1 MFELFFRLFLPVAY
15 HFAIGKTSTNGQF
28 PSQLLL
34 DYRSFVY
41 ATLHLATTPWAT
53 LSLIRGDSIREL
65 WIPQLKVTHN
75 LSKSRHITTHHSRN
89 SATSW
94 TGRYVFFTTCNLI
107 YNLFKVSTSA
117 SGNFLEA
124 SFYFW
129 WTQPEKKEILVKLFD
144 HFPKIAV
151 IR

>member
-75 LSKSRHITTHHSRN
+75 LSKFASHNN
-89 SATSW
+89 SPFQKFGHVVNW
-94 TGRYVFFTTCNLI
+94 QVCVL
-107 YNLFKVSTSA
+107 YNLQLDIQLVQGIYVCIWELFGGLILLLVDSTR
-117 SGNFLEA
+117 
-124 SFYFW
+124 
-129 WTQPEKKEILVKLFD
+129 KKK
-144 HFPKIAV
+144 
-151 IR
+151 RY